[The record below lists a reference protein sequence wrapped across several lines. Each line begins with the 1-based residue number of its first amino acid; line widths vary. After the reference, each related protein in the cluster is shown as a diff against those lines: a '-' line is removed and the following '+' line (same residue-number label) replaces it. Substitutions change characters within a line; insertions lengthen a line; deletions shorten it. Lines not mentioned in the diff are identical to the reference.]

1 MDKVERGKKYI
12 CIACMSKFYGLNK
25 DIVICP
31 KCGKEQGIKKIPP
44 LKVDIQLN
52 VADNKT
58 VNKVEI
64 LEEEVNFDDLDSI
77 VNSEDNES

>member
-31 KCGKEQGIKKIPP
+31 KCGKEQTIEKTISQ
-44 LKVDIQLN
+44 KVENTLN
-52 VADNKT
+52 VGNKEKIVEDN
-58 VNKVEI
+58 N
-64 LEEEVNFDDLDSI
+64 LEEEVSFDDVDKDI
-77 VNSEDNES
+77 TSESS